1 MSGRNQPLKE
11 KPSETAG
18 FITYFRACSH
28 KEKNASI
35 RGPDYMAKE
44 FHVGSARFK
53 LKLSRLLLPI
63 LKRLIPGTYEWVV
76 ARTFFFDEQFKKA
89 LESNYDQI
97 VILGAGFD
105 SRAYR
110 FSEHIKSTVVY
121 EVDTEATQN
130 QKKDILSEIKT
141 PLPETLRF
149 VPVDFNEE
157 TLSKLFEY
165 GFAEN
170 KKNLFIWEG
179 VTEYLTEE
187 AVDNT
192 LEFIK
197 KNSSSGS
204 EIAFTYVYK
213 EILEGDYHY
222 YGSEEIVKMVSKK
235 GEPYTFGIAEGKIA
249 DFLSGR
255 GLRLIVNFAPKEL
268 EQKYLT
274 DEKGNLFGR
283 ISEHQCA
290 VLAEVV

>member
-18 FITYFRACSH
+18 LITYFRACAH
-28 KEKNASI
+28 KEKNTSI
-35 RGPDYMAKE
+35 RGPDYMAKD
-44 FHVGSARFK
+44 FHLGSARFK
-53 LKLSRLLLPI
+53 LKLSKLLLPI
-63 LKRLIPGTYEWVV
+63 LKKVIPGTYEWVV
-76 ARTFFFDEQFKKA
+76 ARTFFFDEQFKRA

-110 FSEHIKSTVVY
+110 FSEHIKSTTVY

-130 QKKDILSEIKT
+130 QKKDIIAEIKT

-157 TLSKLFEY
+157 NLSKLFEY

-170 KKNLFIWEG
+170 KKNLFLWEG

-187 AVDNT
+187 AVDKT

-197 KNSSSGS
+197 QNSASGS

-222 YGSEEIVKMVSKK
+222 YGSEEIVKIVS
-235 GEPYTFGIAEGKIA
+235 ARA
-249 DFLSGR
+249 
-255 GLRLIVNFAPKEL
+255 LIVTNVTNVTIKS
-268 EQKYLT
+268 T
-274 DEKGNLFGR
+274 R
-283 ISEHQCA
+283 
-290 VLAEVV
+290 

>member
-1 MSGRNQPLKE
+1 MSENQSLKE
-11 KPSETAG
+11 RSSETAG
-18 FITYFRACSH
+18 FVTYFRACSH
-28 KEKNASI
+28 KEKRISF
-35 RGPDYMAKE
+35 RGPDYLAKE

-53 LKLSRLLLPI
+53 LRLSRLLLPI
-63 LKRLIPGTYEWVV
+63 LKRVIPGTYEWVV
-76 ARTFFFDEQFKKA
+76 ARTFFFDEQFKRA
-89 LESNYDQI
+89 LERNFDQI

-110 FSEHIKSTVVY
+110 FSEQINRTVVY

-130 QKKDILSEIKT
+130 QKKEVLAEIKT
-141 PLPETLRF
+141 PLPKTLRF

-157 TLSKLFEY
+157 DLSKLFEC
-165 GFAEN
+165 GFVGN

-179 VTEYLTEE
+179 VTEYLTED
-187 AVDNT
+187 AVDKT

-197 KNSSSGS
+197 QNSASGS

-222 YGSEEIVKMVSKK
+222 YGSEEIVKMVSKY

-249 DFLSGR
+249 EFLSSR
-255 GLRLIVNFAPKEL
+255 GLRLIVNYAPKEL

-274 DEKGNLFGR
+274 DEKGKLFGR
-283 ISEHQCA
+283 ISEHQCV